1 MTVSGDFM
9 AEDGGKLVVNIEK
22 ISTDVIMNIRFVTVD
37 GEFVAGG
44 DYFIPFCRHHH
55 FCGRSVPERK
65 RRLCWVRRGRGGEAS
80 TV

>member
-44 DYFIPFCRHHH
+44 DYFLP
-55 FCGRSVPERK
+55 VPG
-65 RRLCWVRRGRGGEAS
+65 LSILDGARGYK
-80 TV
+80 T